1 MSSRAARFESAAR
14 RAGRN
19 RDTSRAAVT
28 VMKAGA
34 RLAQTIERALADVDL
49 TLPQFNV
56 LMELAA
62 VPDGALPMHAMVE
75 RLIGTPSSLSWL
87 TTRMRERGLITKER
101 DPDDAR
107 VVQLAITDT
116 GWDALKHAMPR
127 VFAAERQLWQEHD
140 QADLRTLARLLDLLL
155 TPR

>member
-1 MSSRAARFESAAR
+1 MTSGAERFEATAR
-14 RAGRN
+14 RAGRS

-34 RLAQTIERALADVDL
+34 KLGQAIERALAEADL

-62 VPDGALPMHAMVE
+62 VPDGIVPMHAMVE

-101 DPDDAR
+101 DVTDAR
-107 VVQLAITDT
+107 VVQLAITEA
-116 GWDALKHAMPR
+116 GWDALEQAMPR
-127 VFAAERQLWQEHD
+127 VFATEQQLLSQLGRG
-140 QADLRTLARLLDLLL
+140 DLRTLASLLDPLLA
-155 TPR
+155 PR